1 MNTQPLLPN
10 DPLLTAFALG
20 ELEGDE
26 HARVE
31 AAVQSDPALQAAVAE
46 IRALASD
53 LTEVLAAEPL
63 PESAPPPVRA
73 DHEPLYRHRTP
84 ARFPYWIASGLVA
97 ACFAVVVAVRDEES
111 PIRARTEFS
120 LPEARFLADTS
131 LSLNAPPEAAAG
143 GASASAA
150 PARPLL
156 EQIRAERSADG
167 AIPPVTFSASIASNP
182 AEAPSA
188 SSPGSL
194 PVRPA
199 SAPSLAPSSYG
210 GQPVR
215 TNADGVVELSP
226 FQVDAS
232 SDVGYYATNTL
243 AGSRLNTKIEDLASS
258 ITVVTKQQAEDTGA
272 LDIQDMFIRGDPAE
286 ETARVQAASADM
298 ARRQALSLAAS
309 ARTTGVVYSFGGAS
323 NAERMAQARGVQPP
337 APPPIEPPT
346 FGLAPATHDT
356 ETYAYNRDNPFTR
369 VSDHPLSTFAV
380 DVDTASYSNVRRFLQ
395 NGQRP
400 PVDAVRIEELIN
412 YFPYRYEPPAA
423 DATAPFAARVEVAS
437 APWTPEHRLV
447 RIGIK
452 GRELTAAN
460 RPTANL
466 VFLVDISGSMNGPN
480 RLPLVKESLRLLV
493 GRLKQSDRVAIVTYA
508 GQSGLALPS
517 TPVSAKRE
525 ILAAIEAMRPGGS
538 TNGGTAIH
546 LAYDMARANF
556 VPGGLNR
563 VIMCTDG
570 DFNVGVTSQGELV
583 RLVEEKAASGVFLT
597 VLGYG
602 MGNLKDATLE
612 SLANRGNG
620 VYGYIDTVKEA
631 RKLLVEQVD
640 GSLATIAK
648 DVKIQV
654 EFNPAKVASYRL
666 IGYENRLLA
675 KEDFNDDAVDAGEI
689 GAGHAVTALYEIV
702 PAGFGTADAGATA
715 PLRYQAVGTAVAAK
729 ARVDE
734 TISQELLTVSLRYKE
749 PEGTVSEL
757 IEIPVTDTGANFAGA
772 SADFQFATAV
782 AGFGML
788 LRDSPHKGQMGYDQV
803 LTWAQA
809 GTQDDP
815 EGYRAE
821 FVELVRRARDLT
833 Q

>member
-1 MNTQPLLPN
+1 MNKQPLSPS

-20 ELEGDE
+20 ELEGSE
-26 HARVE
+26 RARVE

-46 IRALASD
+46 IRALASE
-53 LTEVLAAEPL
+53 LTEVLATEPL
-63 PESAPPPVRA
+63 PERAAPPVQSDR
-73 DHEPLYRHRTP
+73 EPLYRNRP
-84 ARFPYWIASGLVA
+84 PMRFPYWIASGLVA
-97 ACFAVVVAVRDEES
+97 ASFAVLVAVRDEES
-111 PIRARTEFS
+111 PVRGHAEFS
-120 LPEARFLADTS
+120 LPEARSQVVAS
-131 LSLNAPPEAAAG
+131 LLLDAPAEVAVGGAA
-143 GASASAA
+143 ASASA
-150 PARPLL
+150 ARPLL
-156 EQIRAERSADG
+156 EQIRAERSADE
-167 AIPPVTFSASIASNP
+167 AIPPVTFSASIASDP
-182 AEAPSA
+182 TGAPSA
-188 SSPGSL
+188 SAPGSL

-199 SAPSLAPSSYG
+199 AAPSLAPSSYG

-243 AGSRLNTKIEDLASS
+243 AGSRLNTKVGDLASS

-272 LDIQDMFIRGDPAE
+272 IDIQDMFIRGEPAE
-286 ETARVQAASADM
+286 ETARARATSADL
-298 ARRQALSLAAS
+298 ARRQALNLAAS
-309 ARTTGVVYSFGGAS
+309 ARTTVVVDSFVSAS
-323 NAERMAQARGVQPP
+323 NAERMAQERRVQPP
-337 APPPIEPPT
+337 APLPVEPPA
-346 FGLAPATHDT
+346 FGQAPVTHDT
-356 ETYAYNRDNPFTR
+356 ETYAYNRDTPFTR
-369 VSDHPLSTFAV
+369 VGDHPLSTFAV

-423 DATAPFAARVEVAS
+423 GVTAPFAARVEVAS

-460 RPTANL
+460 RPAANL

-525 ILAAIEAMRPGGS
+525 ILAAIDAMRPGGS

-675 KEDFNDDAVDAGEI
+675 KEDFNNDTVDAGEI

-702 PAGFGTADAGATA
+702 PAGSGAAETGAAA
-715 PLRYQAVGTAVAAK
+715 PLRYQAAATDAAK
-729 ARVDE
+729 SAGIDQAL
-734 TISQELLTVSLRYKE
+734 SQELLTVSLRYKE
-749 PEGTVSEL
+749 PEGAVSEL
-757 IEIPVTDTGANFAGA
+757 IEIPFTDAGASFAGA
-772 SADFQFATAV
+772 SADFQFASAV

-788 LRDSPHKGQMGYDQV
+788 LRDSPHKGQVSYDQV

-809 GTQDDP
+809 GTQDDQ